1 VNRKMLAL
9 TGVLLGL
16 ACNLTGCLAP
26 PKITDESPV
35 VSGATQKI
43 ERALIVVHRG
53 VLDGQKTFDRP
64 ATDTLI
70 AQFAPAAPKVRSI
83 VSALLLRSAGGGPA
97 KLIHSSPIAASQ
109 GEALGVLTRSARQK
123 FPGYT
128 IEMTAAAPL
137 SIPSVAC
144 FKEGK
149 PADGQ
154 ALYIV
159 SAVLSE
165 GVGSSTPAML
175 INGSSYTFSA
185 DDARK
190 RFLSEVAEQYP
201 NPAPLE
207 VLATEQKNVV
217 PTPCSARGKW
227 GAV

>member
-1 VNRKMLAL
+1 MKLCMKRRTILGSLGISKRKIIISRRAWLAFAGAFA
-9 TGVLLGL
+9 TSFAMAGTPG
-16 ACNLTGCLAP
+16 
-26 PKITDESPV
+26 PV
-35 VSGATQKI
+35 A
-43 ERALIVVHRG
+43 A
-53 VLDGQKTFDRP
+53 D
-64 ATDTLI
+64 ALI
-70 AQFAPAAPKVRSI
+70 AQFAPAAPKVRFI
-83 VSALLLRSAGGGPA
+83 ASAVLLRSAGVGPV
-97 KLIHSSPIAASQ
+97 KLIHSSPIAASED
-109 GEALGVLTRSARQK
+109 EALGVLTRSARQK

-190 RFLSEVAEQYP
+190 RFLSEVAQQYP
-201 NPAPLE
+201 DPVPLE

-217 PTPCSARGKW
+217 PTPCPARGKW
-227 GAV
+227 GAA